1 MKSFLLVL
9 LFTFCFCYSD
19 LEALQRVVYCEAR
32 GQSEDG
38 KLAVAYTVV
47 NRSSKSGRSIEYEAT
62 KPSQFCVWGRA
73 MTETAAAL
81 KCKTAAYTAI
91 ERDKPDPST
100 GATFFYSGNNV
111 PNWARGINPCAVIG
125 DHKFFKDIPPY

>member
-1 MKSFLLVL
+1 MKSFLLFL

-91 ERDKPDPST
+91 ERDKPDPSN
-100 GATFFYSGNNV
+100 GATFFYSRNNV

-125 DHKFFKDIPPY
+125 DHKIFKDIPPY

>member
-1 MKSFLLVL
+1 MKSLLLVL
-9 LFTFCFCYSD
+9 LLTFCFCYSD

-47 NRSSKSGRSIEYEAT
+47 NRSSKSGRSIDYEAT
-62 KPSQFCVWGRA
+62 KTSQFCLCGKA

-91 ERDKPDPST
+91 ERDKPDPSN

-125 DHKFFKDIPPY
+125 DHKFFKDLSPY